1 MDAELEHSSKAVRE
15 MRLHLIL
22 PRVEPTKITPPGACP
37 YPGCQGKHFHQRQE
51 VRKPLRDTVYPQ
63 VTARRYECLRCKRT
77 FRQYPPGVTSAH
89 TSLRVK
95 GLAVMLYLL
104 GLSYGA
110 VSLLLEALGAYL
122 CKSRVYD
129 AVQTAAERVPGLKRQ
144 SVFEHIR
151 TPAIGG
157 DLTSVKC
164 NGRWLPLGLVVDDIQ
179 GLVLTVDE
187 LSGEDAK
194 TLQDWIAP
202 IAESVGA
209 ELLVTDD
216 ADGFKTVAEELGL
229 EHQVCKSH
237 VKRNTDELIASLQS
251 ALAQGADCSLTAL
264 GITPEQALA
273 DLQQLGLLIQTRRP
287 EEQVE
292 LERLHDRYQGAT
304 PPSKGKTASL
314 AYRLHLLFL
323 DRWNL
328 WPLLTRYRTWHGPNG
343 ETIDGTN
350 NACERGIGWWIK
362 ERYRSMRGYK
372 RVKSAVNISRLLAF
386 CGNFLKRGGVDLAL
400 IVA

>member
-1 MDAELEHSSKAVRE
+1 

-22 PRVEPTKITPPGACP
+22 PRVEPTGITPPTTCP
-37 YPGCQGKHFHQRQE
+37 YADCPGQHFRLHQE
-51 VRKPLRDTVYPQ
+51 VPKPLRDTVYPQ
-63 VTARRYECLRCKRT
+63 VMARRYQCLRCQRT
-77 FRQYPPGVTSAH
+77 FRRYPPGVTLAH

-129 AVQTAAERVPGLKRQ
+129 AVQAAAERVPGLKRQ

-164 NGRWLPLGLVVDDIQ
+164 NGHWLPLGLVVDDLH

-187 LSGEDAK
+187 LSGEDAE
-194 TLQDWIAP
+194 TLQAWMAP
-202 IAESVGA
+202 IAQSVGA

-216 ADGFKTVAEELGL
+216 ADGFKTVAEQLGL

-237 VKRNTDELIASLQS
+237 VQRNTHELIASLQS
-251 ALAQGADCSLTAL
+251 IIARSTTDGSLAALNVTR
-264 GITPEQALA
+264 EQARA
-273 DLQQLGLLIQTRRP
+273 D
-287 EEQVE
+287 
-292 LERLHDRYQGAT
+292 LERLAVLIHTRPPEGQAELETLYDRYQGAA
-304 PPSKGKTASL
+304 PPRKGKTASL
-314 AYRLHLLFL
+314 AYRLYLLFL

-328 WPLLTRYRTWHGPNG
+328 WPLLTRYRTWRGPHG

-372 RVKSAVNISRLLAF
+372 RVQSAVNVSRLLAF
-386 CGNFLKRGGVDLAL
+386 CGNFLGRGGVDLAL